1 MEEGKEFTILVVGN
15 HIPHNLD
22 ESSSMYYAEK
32 ITEHI
37 KNDITSYY
45 QKKNYTQSQI
55 GIIYSNNSKSRHFKR
70 SIAISYE

>member
-45 QKKNYTQSQI
+45 QKKKLYTITDWNYLQ
-55 GIIYSNNSKSRHFKR
+55 
-70 SIAISYE
+70 